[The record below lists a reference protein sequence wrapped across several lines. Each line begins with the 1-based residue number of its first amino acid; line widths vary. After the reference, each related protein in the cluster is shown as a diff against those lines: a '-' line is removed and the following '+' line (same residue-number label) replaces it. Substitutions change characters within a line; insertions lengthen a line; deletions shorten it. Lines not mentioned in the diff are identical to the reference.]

1 MESTKSP
8 SVELL
13 GQQQPR
19 LKVTPTA
26 AADDAANIIEMCAC
40 YGLVLDPWQQMAL
53 QCGLRLG
60 DDGRWAADTVAI
72 CAPRQRGKGCLIEA
86 RALGWCDAVRGAH
99 SRSLSAT
106 RSPHH
111 PAVV

>member
-26 AADDAANIIEMCAC
+26 AAHDAADVIEMLAC
-40 YGLVLDPWQQMAL
+40 YGLVLDPW
-53 QCGLRLG
+53 R
-60 DDGRWAADTVAI
+60 AAPI
-72 CAPRQRGKGCLIEA
+72 GQRMSDRGAGTQ
-86 RALGWCDAVRGAH
+86 WCDVVRGAH
-99 SRSLSAT
+99 SRGVGA